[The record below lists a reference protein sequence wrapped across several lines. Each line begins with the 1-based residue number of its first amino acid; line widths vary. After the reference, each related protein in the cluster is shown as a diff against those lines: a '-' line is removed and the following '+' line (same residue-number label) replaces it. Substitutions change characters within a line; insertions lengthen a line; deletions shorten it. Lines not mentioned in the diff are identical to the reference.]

1 MADKDLLTNR
11 LKELNKNKENLKKDK
26 PSIVN
31 NIVTGEDEKPD
42 FTKMAEMLNSK
53 KEDVKSENDGY
64 VKDTI
69 YIRKDLYDAMQALCV
84 RQGDKKKMVNRA
96 YEIFL
101 TKKYKE
107 VIK

>member
-42 FTKMAEMLNSK
+42 FTKMAEVLNSK
-53 KEDVKSENDGY
+53 KDGVKSENDGF
-64 VKDTI
+64 VKDTL
-69 YIRKDLYDAMQALCV
+69 YIRQDLYDAMQSLCV

-96 YEIFL
+96 YEEFL
-101 TKKYKE
+101 TKMYKE